1 MARKR
6 KVEHRAKRYLIKH
19 GSLQHEV
26 SPRAFAVWLRDGLL
40 VAIHSHLAH
49 VSEAARTLWDGG
61 ELILQPR
68 QPAGVSLRTN
78 AQAID
83 DLYPLAH
90 SGQVPLDR
98 ETRLMFAQLR
108 LQLGE
113 DAEPLIQGYLANE
126 RQFALRAQYG
136 WL

>member
-6 KVEHRAKRYLIKH
+6 LLKDRAKKYVIKH

-40 VAIHSHLAH
+40 VAVHSHLAH
-49 VSEAARTLWDGG
+49 VSDAARTLWDGG
-61 ELILQPR
+61 RLILQPR

-90 SGQVPLDR
+90 GGQVPLDR

-108 LQLGE
+108 LEMGDE
-113 DAEPLIQGYLANE
+113 AEVLIQKLLANE